1 MTISKLT
8 SGQTNFF
15 FICLGIATFMVS
27 IDYAIANISIPYI
40 AGDLSV
46 SNDEGT
52 YVITWFAVGN
62 AIGLA
67 MTGWLTKRIGE
78 IKLLLY
84 SIAVFTFFSWACGF
98 SVNLNMLVIS
108 RFLQGLTGGPIVPLA
123 QSLIVEYGSPETR
136 RKDLAIWG
144 GIVITAPVLGPIAG
158 GYISYWYSW
167 PWIFYINIPIGIFC
181 IAAIWALMHR
191 MPEKTEKAPGDYL
204 GIALLVIGVSALQIF
219 LDKGQQWDWLSS
231 YTIRALIVTFVMAF
245 IYLFIWEFW
254 NRSPLLNLRLF
265 SISSFTVSILCLM
278 ISYAIYFGTIVLI
291 PLWLQQYMGYDAVW
305 AGITVAALGIGP
317 LIFSAFTPMVIKKL
331 GNIRTLILGFII
343 FTIGCFF
350 NAYFTTAVTAS
361 HVAFARFLF
370 GLAFV
375 FYVNPLI
382 GMSVQDIP
390 VDQLPNATGIFHFI
404 RSLIGGIGTAIFKTL
419 WERRTIYHHEI
430 IAGSL
435 TPYNPSTPQIHSQ
448 AQLAQLNHLVDQ
460 QAALLGINDAFYF
473 MGWCFMGL
481 VVFLFLWYLWT
492 RNDNKDQPHKEVHA
506 AVE

>member
-1 MTISKLT
+1 
-8 SGQTNFF
+8 
-15 FICLGIATFMVS
+15 MVS

-62 AIGLA
+62 ALGLA
-67 MTGWLTKRIGE
+67 MTGWLTKRVGE

-84 SIAVFTFFSWACGF
+84 SIATFTLFSWLCGF
-98 SVNLNMLVIS
+98 SLNLNMLVIA

-123 QSLIVEYGSPETR
+123 QSLIVEYGSLETR

-181 IAAIWALMHR
+181 IIAIYTIMRYQEA
-191 MPEKTEKAPGDYL
+191 KTEKAPGDYV
-204 GIALLVIGVSALQIF
+204 GMILLLIGVSCLQIF
-219 LDKGQQWDWLSS
+219 LDKGQQWDWLNSN
-231 YTIRALIVTFVMAF
+231 TIRLMIIAFIMAF
-245 IYLFIWEFW
+245 TYCFIWEFW
-254 NRSPLLNLRLF
+254 HRNPLLNLRLF
-265 SISSFTVSILCLM
+265 SISSFTVSILCL
-278 ISYAIYFGTIVLI
+278 IVSYAIYFGTIVLI

-317 LIFSAFTPMVIKKL
+317 LLFSIFTPMVIKKY
-331 GNIRTLILGFII
+331 GNIRTLIIGLAI
-343 FTIGCFF
+343 FALACFF
-350 NAYFTTAVTAS
+350 NAYFTTTVTS
-361 HVAFARFLF
+361 QYVAFARFLF

-382 GMSVQDIP
+382 GMSVEDIP
-390 VDQLPNATGIFHFI
+390 VEQLPNATGIFHFI
-404 RSLIGGIGTAIFKTL
+404 RSLVGGIGTAIFKTL
-419 WERRTIYHHEI
+419 WERRTIYHHQTI
-430 IAGSL
+430 GSSL
-435 TPYNPSTPQIHSQ
+435 TPFNPSTPQLHTQ
-448 AQLAQLNHLVDQ
+448 AELANLNNLVDQ
-460 QAALLGINDAFYF
+460 QAALLGINDSFYL
-473 MGWCFMGL
+473 MGWCFVGL
-481 VVFLFLWYLWT
+481 VVFLVAWYLWT
-492 RNDNKDQPHKEVHA
+492 RKDKKDRPHKEVHA